1 MDSEKLL
8 ATELSDGIAIY
19 NIRGTERLPTKRMRG
34 VRAAFRRAMV
44 ACILNVVVGF
54 EKLDWL
60 DLKFQAV
67 CGTTGRMIWIG
78 KKRIMVFT
86 ADGQETLTRDD

>member
-1 MDSEKLL
+1 
-8 ATELSDGIAIY
+8 
-19 NIRGTERLPTKRMRG
+19 
-34 VRAAFRRAMV
+34 MV